1 MPFVDKGRLCSGYRI
16 ISIKLLTLLLFF
28 YRFENSSNLFTH
40 VYPGNPVLDAWYGAR
55 KWARTLSN
63 NLRTVSVTREE
74 YDEKG
79 GEYLK
84 ENFAS
89 NLYVPTPSQ
98 S

>member
-1 MPFVDKGRLCSGYRI
+1 M
-16 ISIKLLTLLLFF
+16 
-28 YRFENSSNLFTH
+28 
-40 VYPGNPVLDAWYGAR
+40 LDAWYGAR

-74 YDEKG
+74 YDDKG

-84 ENFAS
+84 EHFAS
-89 NLYVPTPSQ
+89 NLYVTTPSQ

>member
-16 ISIKLLTLLLFF
+16 ISIKLLTLLLFL
-28 YRFENSSNLFTH
+28 YRFENSSNLFTR

-63 NLRTVSVTREE
+63 NLQTVSVTREE
-74 YDEKG
+74 YDDKG

>member
-1 MPFVDKGRLCSGYRI
+1 MLRLPYYFNNM
-16 ISIKLLTLLLFF
+16 LTLLLFF

-63 NLRTVSVTREE
+63 NLRTVSVTTEE

-84 ENFAS
+84 EHFAS
-89 NLYVPTPSQ
+89 NLYVTTPSQ

>member
-28 YRFENSSNLFTH
+28 YRFENSSNLFTR

-63 NLRTVSVTREE
+63 NLQTVSVTREE
-74 YDEKG
+74 YDDKG